1 VHAGLYRPSDGRT
14 IILEVDRA
22 VIRNH
27 ALAEETKG
35 YVVEGPAPATK
46 DGKVM
51 YLYIREANPDNG
63 SIFTMFCADIIGT
76 WLQHEDPQA
85 AMAALLIRL
94 AGWKRFFQRGSGSG
108 LSREEYVGL
117 YGELSLIEDG
127 LKRGIQSLALLEAWK
142 APGGSNQDFHFGTTA
157 VEVKTVTGNDVNRL
171 RIANLRQL
179 DDTGLNDLLLR
190 RYAFDLREQAGVS
203 LPSLLEG
210 IVGSFEL
217 AAAGSGEL
225 LLNRLREYGYVR
237 EMNHELDRMGF
248 TKRLVDTY
256 KVSARFPRIIES
268 TVQIGVIDVSY
279 SIDLPGGPDQV
290 VAENDF
296 WQLVERPYDT
306 A

>member
-1 VHAGLYRPSDGRT
+1 
-14 IILEVDRA
+14 
-22 VIRNH
+22 
-27 ALAEETKG
+27 
-35 YVVEGPAPATK
+35 
-46 DGKVM
+46 
-51 YLYIREANPDNG
+51 
-63 SIFTMFCADIIGT
+63 
-76 WLQHEDPQA
+76 
-85 AMAALLIRL
+85 MAALLIRL